1 MRKPLLFFGRELANT
16 GSHWQ
21 LSMDKHVTVI
31 VWSALAPS
39 RSKKWGDDPPHLW
52 YWHAKIV
59 GVKPGNDFIVVR
71 GRSPADALRKLEKA
85 TQQAIRDFVRVFTVA
100 FRNISTDLLRV
111 VHNQDFHKSNKKKA
125 IT

>member
-1 MRKPLLFFGRELANT
+1 VRKPLKFFGRELEST

-21 LSMDKHVTVI
+21 LSMDKHVTVV
-31 VWSALAPS
+31 VWSGLAPS

-71 GRSPADALRKLEKA
+71 GRSPAEALRKLEKA
-85 TQQAIRDFVRVFTVA
+85 TLQAIRDFVRVFAVA
-100 FRNISTDLLRV
+100 IRQVGTELLRLA
-111 VHNQDFHKSNKKKA
+111 HTTNLPQGKKK
-125 IT
+125 